1 MAEPN
6 NTVFNT
12 ARSEWVRLRTLI
24 NLRWLA
30 IFGQCGAVLVAV
42 FVVDL
47 ELQLGLCVLAIG
59 ASVIFNLAATFI
71 LPENRRLSQGETTLT
86 LLFDLAQLVFLL
98 YLNGGLHNPFA
109 LLILAPVTI
118 SATALRLNATLLV
131 GGAALCAISLLPFF
145 YIPLHANSGQ
155 MMELPQ
161 LFVAG
166 YWVALFIGILFLG
179 GYARRV
185 TSEMF
190 SMSQALSATQ
200 MALAREHQLSLL
212 GGVVA
217 AAAHE
222 MGTPLATIKLVASEL
237 AEELQDAPEL
247 REDAELI
254 TSQADRLRE
263 ILRDMGRAGKDD
275 LHLKIAPLTA
285 VVQEAAEPH
294 ENRGTAIHFLFNGS
308 QKTPPLQTIP
318 LALRN
323 PEFIHGVRNLV
334 QNAVDFASKNVWVQT
349 IWSDTSIRVIV
360 GDDGPGY
367 PSDLLGK
374 IGDPFLSKRKGS
386 DFKNAARPEYEGMGL
401 GLFIA
406 KTMLERTGGE
416 LIFTNGTPDGYQT
429 KNASPQ
435 MQVMEGATGAI
446 VNVRWARDAIEVD
459 HPGSFGENQPIS
471 FDGP

>member
-1 MAEPN
+1 MAEPSKTIFHDN
-6 NTVFNT
+6 

-30 IFGQCGAVLVAV
+30 IAGQCVAIAVAYYVL
-42 FVVDL
+42 DL
-47 ELQLGLCVLAIG
+47 DLHLGLSVAAIG
-59 ASVIFNLAATFI
+59 ASIIFNLSASFI
-71 LPENRRLSQGETTLT
+71 LPENKRLSQKETTLT
-86 LLFDLAQLVFLL
+86 LLFDLGQLVFLL

-118 SATALRLNATLLV
+118 SATVLRVNATLLV
-131 GGAALCAISLLPFF
+131 GGVALWAISLLPFF
-145 YIPLHANSGQ
+145 YIPLRLNSGETV
-155 MMELPQ
+155 ELPQ

-185 TSEMF
+185 TSETF

-200 MALAREHQLSLL
+200 MALAREHQLTLL

-237 AEELQDAPEL
+237 AEELEDKPEL

-254 TSQADRLRE
+254 TSQAERLRE

-275 LHLKIAPLTA
+275 LHLKMAPLTA

-294 ENRGTAIHFLFNGS
+294 ENRGASIQFLYNGS
-308 QKTPPLQTIP
+308 KTSPSLDSIP

-323 PEFIHGVRNLV
+323 PELIHGVRNLV
-334 QNAVDFASKNVWVQT
+334 QNAVDFAKSTVWVQT
-349 IWSDTSIRVIV
+349 VWSETSIRIVV

-367 PSDLLGK
+367 PSELLGR
-374 IGDPFLSKRKGS
+374 IGDPFLSKRKAVGVKDVS
-386 DFKNAARPEYEGMGL
+386 RPEYEGMGL

-406 KTMLERTGGE
+406 KTMLERTGAE
-416 LIFTNGTPDGYQT
+416 LTFTNGAPDGYQL
-429 KNASPQ
+429 KNQSAT
-435 MQVMEGATGAI
+435 MQAMEGATGAI
-446 VNVRWARDAIEVD
+446 VNVRWARKDIEVE
-459 HPGSFGENQPIS
+459 HSGGFGENQRIPV
-471 FDGP
+471 DG